1 MLFTDESRRS
11 PAGNLETGRTE
22 IRGRTMKSKGN
33 LVVKYASGGV
43 GKQLIAKTWKG
54 RPYLASYPYYP
65 DDRKFSEKQL
75 DHQMRFRRATSY
87 AKGTIDQKLV
97 PEAYERIAD
106 RKRLTVYNVAIKD
119 FFSPPDIF
127 SIGMEEYTGKKGEEI
142 VVEALDDVE
151 VTSVHIVLRRDDEII
166 EEGDAVQDKY
176 NVAAWRYKT
185 QKENGVEGTVV
196 EAYAKDLP
204 GNVTKGEVEI

>member
-1 MLFTDESRRS
+1 M
-11 PAGNLETGRTE
+11 
-22 IRGRTMKSKGN
+22 
-33 LVVKYASGGV
+33 
-43 GKQLIAKTWKG
+43 
-54 RPYLASYPYYP
+54 
-65 DDRKFSEKQL
+65 
-75 DHQMRFRRATSY
+75 
-87 AKGTIDQKLV
+87 

-119 FFSPPDIF
+119 FFNPPDIF
-127 SIGMEEYTGKKGEEI
+127 SIDMEEYTGKKGEEI

-151 VTSVHIVLRRDDEII
+151 VTAVHVVLRQEDEII

-176 NVAAWRYKT
+176 NIAAWYYRT